1 MSIGTSFLGLVGAL
15 AITFG
20 AASVASRF
28 SPGGW
33 YATLSKPAWNPPNWV
48 FGPVWGILYILM
60 AVAAWLV
67 WRHLGFIGAAVPL
80 TVYLLQLVLNA
91 AWSWLFFGR
100 QNLPLAFVE
109 ILALWLA
116 ILWTIILFW
125 NSNIISGIL
134 LLPYL
139 LWVTFASILN
149 LSLWRL
155 NPHRSRSPSDL

>member
-1 MSIGTSFLGLVGAL
+1 
-15 AITFG
+15 
-20 AASVASRF
+20 
-28 SPGGW
+28 
-33 YATLSKPAWNPPNWV
+33 
-48 FGPVWGILYILM
+48 M